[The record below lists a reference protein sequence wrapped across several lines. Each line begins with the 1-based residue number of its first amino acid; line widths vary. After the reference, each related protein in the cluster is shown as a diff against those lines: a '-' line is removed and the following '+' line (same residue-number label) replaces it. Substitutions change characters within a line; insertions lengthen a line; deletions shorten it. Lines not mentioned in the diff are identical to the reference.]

1 MCTFTCESIASLVRQ
16 LGIIM
21 YRVMCHRLCV
31 YVFACDD
38 SFVIFFLVNLTE
50 SFPNEVPI
58 LSLHSIYHKYDGR
71 PFQYILKDMPYNSHW
86 DVEEKALRMK

>member
-1 MCTFTCESIASLVRQ
+1 MSLH
-16 LGIIM
+16 
-21 YRVMCHRLCV
+21 VMKVL
-31 YVFACDD
+31 Y
-38 SFVIFFLVNLTE
+38 FFLVNLTE

-86 DVEEKALRMK
+86 DVEEIKVLRMK

>member
-1 MCTFTCESIASLVRQ
+1 MCIFTCESITSLVRQ
-16 LGIIM
+16 LEIIM

-38 SFVIFFLVNLTE
+38 SFVFFLVNLTE